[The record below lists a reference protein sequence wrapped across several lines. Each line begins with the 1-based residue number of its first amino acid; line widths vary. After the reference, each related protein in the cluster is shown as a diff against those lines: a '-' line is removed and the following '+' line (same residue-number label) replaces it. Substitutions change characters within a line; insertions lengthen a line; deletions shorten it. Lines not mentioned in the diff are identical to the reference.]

1 MSDSTLEGMGIDRA
15 VVWDGTEECVRAP
28 PTSSLAAPAS
38 PGQVGDH
45 AVLHPNLPQHHERL
59 DDPGGVSR
67 AIRIASNG
75 QDIVLFFAYGSDGL
89 TAAGPL
95 AVSRAQN
102 VGVWWTL
109 MLTLDRSSCAASLS
123 ECPCAFGGGIE
134 VDGPWERPRDR
145 RDTRPAS
152 AARRQLLRVRVY
164 WLARFFE
171 AGVNVLQC
179 GLLTPQF

>member
-1 MSDSTLEGMGIDRA
+1 M
-15 VVWDGTEECVRAP
+15 
-28 PTSSLAAPAS
+28 
-38 PGQVGDH
+38 
-45 AVLHPNLPQHHERL
+45 HPIVRL

-75 QDIVLFFAYGSDGL
+75 QDIVLFFAYGNDGL

-145 RDTRPAS
+145 RDTRAAS

-171 AGVNVLQC
+171 AGVNVFQC
-179 GLLTPQF
+179 GLLTLQTSSNPEPYPYPYLYP

>member
-1 MSDSTLEGMGIDRA
+1 MHPRLCTLARGARGM
-15 VVWDGTEECVRAP
+15 
-28 PTSSLAAPAS
+28 
-38 PGQVGDH
+38 
-45 AVLHPNLPQHHERL
+45 HPIVRL

-75 QDIVLFFAYGSDGL
+75 QDIVLFFAYGNDGL

-145 RDTRPAS
+145 RDTRAAS

-171 AGVNVLQC
+171 AGVNVFQC
-179 GLLTPQF
+179 GLLTLQTSSNPEPYPYPYLYP

>member
-1 MSDSTLEGMGIDRA
+1 MH
-15 VVWDGTEECVRAP
+15 
-28 PTSSLAAPAS
+28 
-38 PGQVGDH
+38 PGR
-45 AVLHPNLPQHHERL
+45 HPIVRL

-75 QDIVLFFAYGSDGL
+75 QDIVLFFAYGNDGL

-109 MLTLDRSSCAASLS
+109 MLTLDRPSCAASLS

-179 GLLTPQF
+179 GLLTPQTSSYPEP